1 MHGGDRLRAARLDRP
16 VRHHHGWRSATGAA
30 PGARAILV
38 ALKQVTRWM
47 GVDFGGRRKGF
58 DVALV
63 EGRRLVGLR
72 RWQSAEDVVKWVRS
86 ATPAVVAV
94 DSPRSCA
101 EPGSTH
107 RPEERE
113 LRLAVCGIRW
123 TPARGELDG
132 NPYYGWVVEGLRLYT
147 ALAGEPV
154 EVLECFPTA
163 SWTRWYGPRGARRRA
178 EWTRSALAA
187 LELEGVPARAIQH
200 ERDALA
206 AELAARDHRQG
217 RSEAFGAIVVP
228 LARMP

>member
-1 MHGGDRLRAARLDRP
+1 
-16 VRHHHGWRSATGAA
+16 
-30 PGARAILV
+30 
-38 ALKQVTRWM
+38 M
-47 GVDFGGRRKGF
+47 GVDVGGRRKGF

-72 RWQSAEDVVKWVRS
+72 RRQSAEEVVDWVRS
-86 ATPAVVAV
+86 ARPAVVAV

-101 EPGSTH
+101 EQGSTH

-132 NPYYGWVVEGLRLYT
+132 NPYYEWVVEGLRLYR

-163 SWTRWYGPRGARRRA
+163 SWTRWHGPRGVRRRA
-178 EWTRSALAA
+178 AWTRSALAA
-187 LELEGVPARAIQH
+187 LELEGVPARTNQD
-200 ERDALA
+200 ERDAIA
-206 AELAARDHRQG
+206 AALTARDRGQG
-217 RSEAFGAIVVP
+217 RSEAFGEIVVP